1 MAFDG
6 FVNKA
11 VISELNN
18 YLIGGKINKVHQ
30 PNKDELILNIYS
42 NSNNYNLDICINSSN
57 CRINL
62 TSHKKVNPIN
72 ASSFCMLLRKHLIGA
87 KIENIETM
95 GFDRIIII
103 KLKTFN
109 DLNDLVN
116 KKIIIE
122 LMGKH
127 SNIVLLNDKDIIID
141 SMRHVSS
148 ERNILPANPYAFPS
162 SSKMNINE
170 ISKDEFIDIINK
182 NSDFINTISSTF
194 NGFSKSLIY
203 YIINLLNITLDNL
216 TEFDIINFYDYMI
229 NLINNINSNKVTCI
243 EFNFNNKNDYTLIS
257 SENASEL
264 KVNHFLDNYYYLKE
278 NNENFENY
286 RNNVLRIILSI
297 LKKYEK
303 RLVNIDNKLEECQ
316 DMDNYKLYGE
326 LITANLYKIDNN
338 TNLDTINLENYYDNN
353 NLVAIKLDRR
363 YSPSVNAKKFFKKY
377 NKLKN
382 TLEIVSKQKLET
394 QKELQYIESVIFSL
408 ESATSITEIDDIYL
422 EIQENLLEKKL
433 DIKKATKNSK
443 EISSPIKLN
452 IDGYTV
458 LIGKN
463 NKQNDELTFK
473 IASKNDLWFH
483 AKDIQGSHV
492 ILKTD
497 NNEKISNDIINKC
510 ASIAAFYSK
519 AKSSSKVE
527 VQYTEVKNIKKPK
540 NSKPGFV
547 IIHTYKSILVFPNNI
562 YN

>member
-18 YLIGGKINKVHQ
+18 HLIGGKINKVHQ

-162 SSKMNINE
+162 SLKMNINE

-194 NGFSKSLIY
+194 NGFSKSFIY
-203 YIINLLNITLDNL
+203 YLINSLNITLDNL
-216 TEFDIINFYDYMI
+216 TELDIINFYDYII

-483 AKDIQGSHV
+483 TKDIQGSHV